1 MTRWPPTSAIGGH
14 TPGANRPRNPEYQ
27 FFVRGPSSTC
37 FRPSLATRTRPSF
50 PSTRQSARIIAFH
63 SASPRR
69 DCGMSSSI
77 PKSVTASTRTGT
89 ISVTTR
95 TTAPTSTPATSRMQT
110 KWNCLY
116 VDECGTCGG
125 TGIPEGEWFVADGNQ
140 LDALGICWI
149 GSVARTQMA
158 MGPVTTAKS
167 IRLHGSRGSNFDAT
181 RHRTMEA
188 VNSRDARIPKHRIS
202 IRMPMWMTAV
212 APIQVARIRRLGIT
226 MPRPTWTTAVASPM
240 PVAWM
245 ENWSSPLIML
255 TPSSPCPFR
264 QEARWFG
271 KMSPPR
277 STM

>member
-1 MTRWPPTSAIGGH
+1 
-14 TPGANRPRNPEYQ
+14 
-27 FFVRGPSSTC
+27 
-37 FRPSLATRTRPSF
+37 
-50 PSTRQSARIIAFH
+50 
-63 SASPRR
+63 
-69 DCGMSSSI
+69 MSSCTLE
-77 PKSVTASTRTGT
+77 SVTASTRTGT

-95 TTAPTSTPATSRMQT
+95 TTAPTSTPATSLMHP
-110 KWNCLY
+110 
-116 VDECGTCGG
+116 
-125 TGIPEGEWFVADGNQ
+125 TGPASMSTNAGHAEDQAFPRGSVTATAISLTPSESVA
-140 LDALGICWI
+140 GI
-149 GSVARTQMA
+149 VARTQMA

-167 IRLHGSRGSNFDAT
+167 RDAWIQ
-181 RHRTMEA
+181 RQAISMQPPPRTMEA
-188 VNSRDARIPKHRIS
+188 VNSPVARIPKHRIS

-212 APIQVARIRRLGIT
+212 APIQVARIPRLGIT

-255 TPSSPCPFR
+255 SPLQPCPFR